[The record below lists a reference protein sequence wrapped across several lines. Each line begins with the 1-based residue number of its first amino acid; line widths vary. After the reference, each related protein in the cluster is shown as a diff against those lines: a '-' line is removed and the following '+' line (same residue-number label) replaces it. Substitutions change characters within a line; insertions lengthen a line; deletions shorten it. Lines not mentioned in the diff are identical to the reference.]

1 MSANA
6 LDDLHHEWYLKSFSK
21 RIKRRLKFERVFK
34 FCAQAFIRLLNYSM
48 HEKNNERAFIILRCS
63 LIFDIHI
70 CILSAS
76 HNEVSI
82 PQTAIHIYCKF
93 WLISVLVFPRSEY
106 KTARE
111 CINRARED
119 YCNFKTEVLAITTE
133 INNPFCLSKAT
144 TKSVS
149 LMLQLLAWIVPLLL
163 FS

>member
-1 MSANA
+1 MCS
-6 LDDLHHEWYLKSFSK
+6 SFHTVTQLFYARK
-21 RIKRRLKFERVFK
+21 KKNE
-34 FCAQAFIRLLNYSM
+34 CAFIN
-48 HEKNNERAFIILRCS
+48 LRCS
-63 LIFDIHI
+63 LILDIYI

-82 PQTAIHIYCKF
+82 PPQTAIHIYCKF

-133 INNPFCLSKAT
+133 INNPFCPSKAT

-149 LMLQLLAWIVPLLL
+149 LMLQLVAWIVPLLL